1 MAEKD
6 GIRECNDQ
14 LGYLQPIINVQE
26 LKDRWLF
33 GTSQNLIDNDGNE
46 MTDETLQNFIDSAI
60 SMLEHDL
67 DISITPKCTREE
79 KDYFA
84 NDYWEWGYF
93 QLNNVPIIKINSI
106 KVEYLSERN
115 PDTGEILPVNVLDV
129 PPEWWR
135 IREHDGLIRLIPNNR
150 FPANLQIGAGGSFFP
165 ELFRRHSMVPQLWGI
180 EYEHGFKNGKVPSV
194 INMAIGLLAAIM
206 ALNIAGDLIL
216 GAGIAG
222 SSLSLDGLSQSVQT
236 TSSAENHGYSAKV
249 KEYQGQLFDPKK
261 GGIIEKLRKYY
272 QGETLN
278 II

>member
-1 MAEKD
+1 MAKKD

-14 LGYLQPIINVQE
+14 LGYLQPIISVDE
-26 LKDRWLF
+26 LRERWLF
-33 GTSQNLIDNDGNE
+33 GTTDNLVDNEGNE
-46 MTDETLQNFIDSAI
+46 LTDETLQNFIDNAI
-60 SMLEHDL
+60 SVLEHDL
-67 DISITPKCTREE
+67 DVSITPKRTCEE

-93 QLNNVPIIKINSI
+93 QLNNVPVIEIHNLR
-106 KVEYLSERN
+106 VEYLAETD
-115 PDTGEILPVNVLDV
+115 PQTGEVVPVNVLDV
-129 PPEWWR
+129 PKEWYR
-135 IREHDGLIRLIPNNR
+135 LREHDGLLRLIPNNK

-165 ELFRRHSMVPQLWGI
+165 ELFRRHSHVPQLWSI
-180 EYEHGFKNGKVPSV
+180 DYTHGFKSGKVPAAF
-194 INMAIGLLAAIM
+194 NMAIGLIAAIM
-206 ALNIAGDLIL
+206 ALNIAGDLII

-249 KEYQGQLFDPKK
+249 KEYQSLLFDPKK

-272 QGETLN
+272 QGENIN